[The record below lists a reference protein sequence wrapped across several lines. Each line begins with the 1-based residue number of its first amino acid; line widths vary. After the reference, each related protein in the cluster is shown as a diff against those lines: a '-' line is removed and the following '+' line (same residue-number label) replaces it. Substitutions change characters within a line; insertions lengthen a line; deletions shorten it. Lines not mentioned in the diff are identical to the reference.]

1 MVKIKIAST
10 AIKLINRVHKMFKM
24 VNRGLFHGNAK
35 VVKKTGKGAAKLL
48 NKVGKLSKPVRLD
61 NGAIQY
67 SLKGASKGVVVVTG
81 TGGKIIKKG
90 GDAIGSVVGGVKN
103 LSVVILKTSA
113 GGLNKLTRG
122 ALDFRGGR
130 KSRRKRRR
138 RKSKKSRRKR
148 KRTRR
153 KRRRKGK
160 KSRRRKRRR

>member
-1 MVKIKIAST
+1 MVKIPIAST
-10 AIKLINRVHKMFKM
+10 ATKLINRVHKMFKM
-24 VNRGLFHGNAK
+24 INRGLFHNNAK
-35 VVKKTGKGAAKLL
+35 VVKKSGKGAAKLL
-48 NKVGKLSKPVRLD
+48 NKVGKLTKPVRLD

-67 SLKGASKGVVVVTG
+67 SIKGASKGVVVVTG
-81 TGGKIIKKG
+81 TGGKILKKG

-122 ALDFRGGR
+122 ALDLRGGR
-130 KSRRKRRR
+130 KSRRKRR

-148 KRTRR
+148 KKTRR

-160 KSRRRKRRR
+160 KSKRRKRRR

>member
-1 MVKIKIAST
+1 MVKIPIAST
-10 AIKLINRVHKMFKM
+10 ASKLINRVHRMFKM
-24 VNRGLFHGNAK
+24 INRGLFHGNAK

-48 NKVGKLSKPVRLD
+48 NRVGKLTKPVRLD

-67 SLKGASKGVVVVTG
+67 TIKGATKGLVVVTG
-81 TGGKIIKKG
+81 TGGKILKKG
-90 GDAIGSVVGGVKN
+90 GDAVGTVVGGVKN
-103 LSVVILKTSA
+103 LSVVLLKTSA
-113 GGLNKLTRG
+113 GGINKLTRG

-160 KSRRRKRRR
+160 KSRRRRRRR

>member
-1 MVKIKIAST
+1 MVKIPIAST
-10 AIKLINRVHKMFKM
+10 ATKLINRVHKMFKM
-24 VNRGLFHGNAK
+24 INRGLFHNNAK

-48 NKVGKLSKPVRLD
+48 NKVGKLTKPVRLD

-67 SLKGASKGVVVVTG
+67 TIKGASKGLVVVTG
-81 TGGKIIKKG
+81 TGGKIMKKG

-103 LSVVILKTSA
+103 LSVVLLKTSA

-122 ALDFRGGR
+122 ALDLRGGR
-130 KSRRKRRR
+130 KSRRKRR

-148 KRTRR
+148 KKTRR

>member
-1 MVKIKIAST
+1 MVKIPIAST
-10 AIKLINRVHKMFKM
+10 ATKLINRVHKMFKM
-24 VNRGLFHGNAK
+24 INRGLFHNNAK

-48 NKVGKLSKPVRLD
+48 NKVGKLTKPVRLD

-67 SLKGASKGVVVVTG
+67 SIKGASKGVVVVTG
-81 TGGKIIKKG
+81 TGGKILKKG

-122 ALDFRGGR
+122 ALDLRGGR
-130 KSRRKRRR
+130 KSRRKRR

-148 KRTRR
+148 KKTRR

-160 KSRRRKRRR
+160 KSRRRRRRR

>member
-1 MVKIKIAST
+1 MI
-10 AIKLINRVHKMFKM
+10 
-24 VNRGLFHGNAK
+24 NRGLFHNNAK
-35 VVKKTGKGAAKLL
+35 VVKKSGKGAAKLL
-48 NKVGKLSKPVRLD
+48 NKVGKLTKPVRLD

-67 SLKGASKGVVVVTG
+67 SIKGASKGVVVVTG
-81 TGGKIIKKG
+81 TGGKILKKG

-113 GGLNKLTRG
+113 GGLNRLTRG

-138 RKSKKSRRKR
+138 KSKKSRRKR
-148 KRTRR
+148 KKTRR

-160 KSRRRKRRR
+160 KSKRRKRRR

>member
-1 MVKIKIAST
+1 MVKIPIAST
-10 AIKLINRVHKMFKM
+10 ATKLINRVHKMFKM
-24 VNRGLFHGNAK
+24 INRGLFHNNAK
-35 VVKKTGKGAAKLL
+35 VVKKSGKGAAKLL
-48 NKVGKLSKPVRLD
+48 NKVGKLTKPVRLD

-67 SLKGASKGVVVVTG
+67 SIKGASKGVVVVTG
-81 TGGKIIKKG
+81 TGGKILKKG

-122 ALDFRGGR
+122 ALDLRGGR
-130 KSRRKRRR
+130 KSRRKRR

-148 KRTRR
+148 KKTRR

-160 KSRRRKRRR
+160 KSRRRRRRR

>member
-103 LSVVILKTSA
+103 LSVVLLKTSA

-138 RKSKKSRRKR
+138 RK
-148 KRTRR
+148 
-153 KRRRKGK
+153 GK

>member
-1 MVKIKIAST
+1 MVKIPIAST
-10 AIKLINRVHKMFKM
+10 ATKLINRVHKMFKM
-24 VNRGLFHGNAK
+24 INRGLFHNNAK
-35 VVKKTGKGAAKLL
+35 VVKKSGKGAAKLL
-48 NKVGKLSKPVRLD
+48 NKVGKLTKPVRLD

-67 SLKGASKGVVVVTG
+67 SIKGASKGVVVVTG

-103 LSVVILKTSA
+103 LSVVLLKTSA

-138 RKSKKSRRKR
+138 KSKKSRRKR
-148 KRTRR
+148 KKTRR

-160 KSRRRKRRR
+160 KSRRRRRRR

>member
-1 MVKIKIAST
+1 MVKIPIAST
-10 AIKLINRVHKMFKM
+10 ATKLINRVHQMFKM
-24 VNRGLFHGNAK
+24 INRGLFHGNAK
-35 VVKKTGKGAAKLL
+35 VVKKTGNGAAKLL
-48 NKVGKLSKPVRLD
+48 NKVGKLTKPVRLD

-67 SLKGASKGVVVVTG
+67 TIKGASKGVVVVTG

-103 LSVVILKTSA
+103 LSVVLLKTSA

-122 ALDFRGGR
+122 VLDLRGGR

-138 RKSKKSRRKR
+138 KSRKR

-160 KSRRRKRRR
+160 KSRRRRRR

>member
-1 MVKIKIAST
+1 MVKIAIAST
-10 AIKLINRVHKMFKM
+10 ATKLINRVHRMFKM
-24 VNRGLFHGNAK
+24 INRGLFHGNAK

-48 NKVGKLSKPVRLD
+48 NKVGKLTKPVRLD

-67 SLKGASKGVVVVTG
+67 TIKGASKGVVVVTG

-90 GDAIGSVVGGVKN
+90 GDAIGTVVGGVKN
-103 LSVVILKTSA
+103 LSVVLLKTSA
-113 GGLNKLTRG
+113 GGLNRLTRG

-138 RKSKKSRRKR
+138 KSKKSRRKR
-148 KRTRR
+148 KKTRR

-160 KSRRRKRRR
+160 KSRRRRRRR

>member
-1 MVKIKIAST
+1 MVKIPIASAAT
-10 AIKLINRVHKMFKM
+10 KLINRVHKMFKM
-24 VNRGLFHGNAK
+24 INRGLFHNNAK

-48 NKVGKLSKPVRLD
+48 NKVGKLTKPVRLD

-67 SLKGASKGVVVVTG
+67 TIKGASKGLVVVTG
-81 TGGKIIKKG
+81 TGGKIIKNG

-103 LSVVILKTSA
+103 LSVVLLKTSA

-122 ALDFRGGR
+122 ALDLRGGR

-138 RKSKKSRRKR
+138 KSKKSSRKR
-148 KRTRR
+148 KKTRR

-160 KSRRRKRRR
+160 KSRRRRRRR

>member
-1 MVKIKIAST
+1 MVKIPIAST
-10 AIKLINRVHKMFKM
+10 ATKLINRVHKMFKM
-24 VNRGLFHGNAK
+24 INRGLFHNNAK
-35 VVKKTGKGAAKLL
+35 VVKKSGKGAAKLL
-48 NKVGKLSKPVRLD
+48 NKVGKLTKPVRLD

-67 SLKGASKGVVVVTG
+67 SIKGASKGVVVVTG
-81 TGGKIIKKG
+81 TGGKILKKG

-138 RKSKKSRRKR
+138 KSKKSRRKR
-148 KRTRR
+148 KKTRR

-160 KSRRRKRRR
+160 KSRRRRRRR

>member
-1 MVKIKIAST
+1 MVKIPIAST
-10 AIKLINRVHKMFKM
+10 ATKLINRVHKMFKM
-24 VNRGLFHGNAK
+24 INRGLFHNNAK

-48 NKVGKLSKPVRLD
+48 NKVGKLTKPVRLD

-67 SLKGASKGVVVVTG
+67 TIKGASKGLVVVTG
-81 TGGKIIKKG
+81 TGGKILKKG

-103 LSVVILKTSA
+103 LSVVLLKTSA

-122 ALDFRGGR
+122 ALDLRGGR
-130 KSRRKRRR
+130 KSRRKRR

-148 KRTRR
+148 KKTRR

-160 KSRRRKRRR
+160 KSRRRRRRR

>member
-1 MVKIKIAST
+1 MVKIAIAST
-10 AIKLINRVHKMFKM
+10 AAKLINRVHKMFKL
-24 VNRGLFHGNAK
+24 VNRGLFHGNAT

-48 NKVGKLSKPVRLD
+48 NKVGKLTKPVRLD

-67 SLKGASKGVVVVTG
+67 SIKGASKGVVVVTG
-81 TGGKIIKKG
+81 TGGKILKKG

-122 ALDFRGGR
+122 ALDLRGGR
-130 KSRRKRRR
+130 KSRRKRR

-148 KRTRR
+148 KKTRR

-160 KSRRRKRRR
+160 KSRRRRRRR

>member
-1 MVKIKIAST
+1 MVKIPIAST
-10 AIKLINRVHKMFKM
+10 ATKLINRVHKMFKM
-24 VNRGLFHGNAK
+24 INRGLFHNNAK

-67 SLKGASKGVVVVTG
+67 SIKGASKGLVVVTG
-81 TGGKIIKKG
+81 TGGKILKKG

-103 LSVVILKTSA
+103 LSVVVLKTSA
-113 GGLNKLTRG
+113 GSLNKLTRG
-122 ALDFRGGR
+122 VLDLRGGR
-130 KSRRKRRR
+130 KSRRKRR

-148 KRTRR
+148 KKTRR

-160 KSRRRKRRR
+160 KSRRRRRRR

>member
-1 MVKIKIAST
+1 
-10 AIKLINRVHKMFKM
+10 MFKM
-24 VNRGLFHGNAK
+24 INRGLFHNNAK

-48 NKVGKLSKPVRLD
+48 NKVGKLTKPVRLD

-67 SLKGASKGVVVVTG
+67 TIKGASKGLVVVTG
-81 TGGKIIKKG
+81 TGGKIMKKG

-103 LSVVILKTSA
+103 LSVVLLKTSA

-122 ALDFRGGR
+122 ALDLRGGR
-130 KSRRKRRR
+130 KSRRKRR

-148 KRTRR
+148 KKTRR

-160 KSRRRKRRR
+160 KSRRRRRRR

>member
-1 MVKIKIAST
+1 MVKIAIAST
-10 AIKLINRVHKMFKM
+10 ATKLINRVHRMFKM
-24 VNRGLFHGNAK
+24 INRGLFHGNAK

-48 NKVGKLSKPVRLD
+48 NKVGKLTKPVRLD

-67 SLKGASKGVVVVTG
+67 TIKGASKGVVVVTG

-90 GDAIGSVVGGVKN
+90 GDAIGTVVGGVKN
-103 LSVVILKTSA
+103 LSVVLLKTSA
-113 GGLNKLTRG
+113 GGLNRLTRG

-138 RKSKKSRRKR
+138 KSKKSRRKR
-148 KRTRR
+148 KKTRR

-160 KSRRRKRRR
+160 KSKRRKRRR

>member
-1 MVKIKIAST
+1 MVKIPIAST
-10 AIKLINRVHKMFKM
+10 ATKLINRVHSMFKM

-35 VVKKTGKGAAKLL
+35 VVKKTGRGAAKLL

-103 LSVVILKTSA
+103 LSVVVLKTSA
-113 GGLNKLTRG
+113 GSLNKFTRG
-122 ALDFRGGR
+122 ALDLRGGR
-130 KSRRKRRR
+130 KSRRKRR

>member
-1 MVKIKIAST
+1 MVKIPIAST
-10 AIKLINRVHKMFKM
+10 ATKLINRVHKMFKM
-24 VNRGLFHGNAK
+24 INRGLFHNNAK

-48 NKVGKLSKPVRLD
+48 NKVGKLTKPVRLD

-67 SLKGASKGVVVVTG
+67 TIKGASKGLVVVTG
-81 TGGKIIKKG
+81 TGGKIMKKG

-103 LSVVILKTSA
+103 LSVVLLKTSA

-122 ALDFRGGR
+122 ALDLRGGR
-130 KSRRKRRR
+130 KSRRKRR

-148 KRTRR
+148 KKTRR

-160 KSRRRKRRR
+160 KSRRRRRRR